1 MTLIEIEEMTIPA
14 LTAAMERGEL
24 TSVVLVQVYLDR
36 IARYDKSGPA
46 LNAILEINPDAL
58 FIAEALDSE
67 RKQGGV
73 RGPLHGIP
81 ILLKDNIDTGD
92 RMHTSAGSLALADS
106 YAPRDAFLVRRL
118 RKAGAVILGKANMT
132 EFANYM
138 ADAMP
143 SGYSSRGGQVKNPYN
158 PEWDP
163 SGSSSGSAVA
173 AAANLCAAAVGTE
186 TDGSI
191 VSPARANGVVGL
203 KPTVGLVSRSGIVPI
218 SHTQDTAGPLARTVT
233 DAAVLLGAMT
243 GVDRNDPATW
253 RSRWSA
259 LADYTPFLQREGLR
273 GARLGLCTADRES
286 LHAED
291 RERLDG
297 IAAVLRGEG
306 AEVTAVDRIFDA
318 DEHALVLRHEFKT
331 GLNYYLHALGP
342 GVAVRN
348 LADVITFNKA
358 HSETA
363 LRYGQGVLERCEAT
377 SGTLTESRYLADLLR
392 HLREIRG
399 GIDRILGEQGLE
411 ALVFLKGTS
420 IAAVAGYP
428 AVIVPAGF
436 ADDGKPY
443 GLTFIGPAFSEP
455 ALIKLAY
462 AFEQAAGRRKTP
474 KIN

>member
-1 MTLIEIEEMTIPA
+1 MTIPA
-14 LTAAMERGEL
+14 LAAAMERKEL
-24 TSVVLVQVYLDR
+24 TSAALVQFYLDR

-46 LNAILEINPDAL
+46 LNAVLEINPDAL
-58 FIAEALDSE
+58 FIAEALDCE
-67 RKQGGV
+67 RRHQGA

-92 RMHTSAGSLALADS
+92 GMHTSAGSLALADS

-118 RKAGAVILGKANMT
+118 RKAGAVLLGKANMT

-173 AAANLCAAAVGTE
+173 AAANFCAAAVGTE

-191 VSPARANGVVGL
+191 VSPARANCVVGL
-203 KPTVGLVSRSGIVPI
+203 KPTVGLISRAGIVPI

-243 GVDRNDPATW
+243 GVDRHDPATW

-259 LADYTPFLQREGLR
+259 RADYTPFLQLEGLR
-273 GARLGLCTADRES
+273 CARLGLCTADRES
-286 LHAED
+286 LPAAD

-318 DEHALVLRHEFKT
+318 DEHAQVLRHEFKS
-331 GLNYYLHALGP
+331 GLNHYLHILGP
-342 GVAVRN
+342 GGAMRT
-348 LADVITFNKA
+348 LADVIAFYKA
-358 HSETA
+358 HPETA
-363 LRYGQGVLERCEAT
+363 LRYGQGVLERSEAT
-377 SGTLTESRYLADLLR
+377 SGTLTEGRYLADLLR
-392 HLREIRG
+392 NIREIGG
-399 GIDRILGEQGLE
+399 GIDRILEEQGFD
-411 ALVFLKGTS
+411 ALVFLEGTS

-443 GLTFIGPAFSEP
+443 GLTFIAPAFGEP
-455 ALIKLAY
+455 MLIKLAY
-462 AFEQAAGRRKTP
+462 AFEQATGRRVPP
-474 KIN
+474 KIDC